1 MVGFNGFNNY
11 FANIPTEL
19 DKQIPKDDDDPTTY
33 IRENNPNS
41 FFLDPVTKLEVT
53 DIYRNIK
60 TNSAGYDNLSRN
72 LINDVFSILAESLT
86 HIINLSFQTGVV
98 PEQIKTSVIKPK

>member
-1 MVGFNGFNNY
+1 MISNEQEIADGFNNY

-19 DKQIPKDDDDPTTY
+19 DKQIPKDDDDPATY

-53 DIYRNIK
+53 DIY
-60 TNSAGYDNLSRN
+60 
-72 LINDVFSILAESLT
+72 
-86 HIINLSFQTGVV
+86 TG
-98 PEQIKTSVIKPK
+98 I